1 MGLVRLPCFFNCLQ
15 RIERYSTTSSKM
27 IKRLVVIF
35 HSNISQ
41 NPGRHVK
48 RRPPIQIRRFF
59 RRASGTSGRAD
70 RSPFQNMAGPRPI
83 SAAIL
88 FLVLGLSSLTTS
100 GIAYVFH
107 MNTVTVSFWLIVL
120 ALFISASSPAFNLN
134 LSRYLSPGAIHPTT

>member
-1 MGLVRLPCFFNCLQ
+1 MGLVRLPCFFYCVPGTSYKKVFNDFVKPGDEDPPLRPRSNLES
-15 RIERYSTTSSKM
+15 RIRTRDERDE
-27 IKRLVVIF
+27 R
-35 HSNISQ
+35 
-41 NPGRHVK
+41 
-48 RRPPIQIRRFF
+48 
-59 RRASGTSGRAD
+59 TSGRAD

>member
-1 MGLVRLPCFFNCLQ
+1 MINKIKPWKTSKTAAHLQ
-15 RIERYSTTSSKM
+15 SDERTRGT
-27 IKRLVVIF
+27 R
-35 HSNISQ
+35 
-41 NPGRHVK
+41 
-48 RRPPIQIRRFF
+48 
-59 RRASGTSGRAD
+59 TSGRAD